1 MAGTVKGGMQN
12 ETCKEKEMKLTPR
25 GKIKIVSKKVFLRG
39 EPHYEV
45 VHIEAALSIDL
56 PESYILGYP
65 CCYYRVLEEEVYDSR
80 YLHVRWIEEGIIKT
94 KNIYI
99 GSTYRIDEFEELISH
114 IKDAG
119 KRLSNLIKSY
129 KETYFKDGE
138 NLWQG
143 ERIDII

>member
-1 MAGTVKGGMQN
+1 MN
-12 ETCKEKEMKLTPR
+12 IEKEMKLTPR

-80 YLHVRWIEEGIIKT
+80 YLHVRWIEKRIIKT

>member
-1 MAGTVKGGMQN
+1 MN
-12 ETCKEKEMKLTPR
+12 IEKEMKLTPR

-39 EPHYEV
+39 EPHYKV
-45 VHIEAALSIDL
+45 VHIEAAPSIDL

-65 CCYYRVLEEEVYDSR
+65 CCYYEEVYDSR
-80 YLHVRWIEEGIIKT
+80 YLHVRWIEKGIIKT
-94 KNIYI
+94 KNVYI

-119 KRLSNLIKSY
+119 KRLSNLIKGY

>member
-1 MAGTVKGGMQN
+1 MN
-12 ETCKEKEMKLTPR
+12 IEKEMKLNPR

-80 YLHVRWIEEGIIKT
+80 YLHVRWIEKRIIKT